1 MLHAYPL
8 EMGVTELDETV
19 WSKSYG
25 SSENRL
31 GVESAS
37 EAEHITPLS
46 CDVFRV
52 YDIKCDGSTAW
63 AFESKEPLGQS
74 DIVTGTGHP
83 RVSVSA
89 DELLAVLQCHGS
101 RHHSAGGAR

>member
-1 MLHAYPL
+1 MHASLL

-46 CDVFRV
+46 RDVFRV
-52 YDIKCDGSTAW
+52 YDIKCDGSMAW

-74 DIVTGTGHP
+74 VTGTGHP